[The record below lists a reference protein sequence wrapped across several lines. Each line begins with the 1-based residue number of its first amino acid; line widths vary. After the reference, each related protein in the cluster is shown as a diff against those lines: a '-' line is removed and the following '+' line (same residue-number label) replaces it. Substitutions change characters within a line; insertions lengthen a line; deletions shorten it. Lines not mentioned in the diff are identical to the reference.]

1 MTASEYFVEET
12 VEMKLLKGISKFSD
26 PEIINV
32 LGLEPRIDSPFF
44 YVTVMAWITLKPDTV
59 ANVVRKP
66 LGQVPSKS
74 QVEISK
80 PLPFSSISYGY
91 VLCS

>member
-1 MTASEYFVEET
+1 
-12 VEMKLLKGISKFSD
+12 MKLLKGISKFSD

-32 LGLEPRIDSPFF
+32 LGLEPRIDSPSFSM
-44 YVTVMAWITLKPDTV
+44 MAWITLKPGTG

-66 LGQVPSKS
+66 LGQVPSER

-80 PLPFSSISYGY
+80 PLPFSIGYGY